1 MVTIWKPAQ
10 VDGPRHHPDV
20 HEEVDYPALDV
31 AFMLV
36 HRNLQGNVL
45 YRFHTD
51 TTTVLLCTVY
61 TKCQVH
67 NVRCTLH
74 ICITSP
80 NNVH

>member
-36 HRNLQGNVL
+36 HRNLQGNVQC
-45 YRFHTD
+45 TD
-51 TTTVLLCTVY
+51 TILFYIVKCTVY
-61 TKCQVH
+61 TNC
-67 NVRCTLH
+67 
-74 ICITSP
+74 
-80 NNVH
+80 